1 MLGYGETSLAV
12 RRPLISGPVMDS
24 TDSFKIDADLARFL
38 AAFDQEIDGGD
49 ARAPTVQVP
58 LPPGA
63 AEKGNTEYPVTPLRG
78 RTDNEGSLGEVLPDA
93 PRPRAGYSYTLG
105 PNGGPHRVGRFEL
118 RRQLGKGGCGIVF
131 LAYDPKLQREVA
143 LKIPRPETLMNPDA
157 KRRLIR
163 EAMAAAEFDHPNL
176 VPVFETGELG
186 PVCYIATAFCP
197 GPTLSEWIDRQAFPV
212 PVRQAA
218 RLVATVAEAVQHAH
232 DRGVLHRDLKP
243 NNILLQDVK
252 LTEGDEPPAGSV
264 ALRGDTVV
272 PRLVD
277 FGLAKLAERGGPS
290 ETATRQ
296 ILGTPKYMAPEQAQ
310 ARREDIGPPA
320 DVYGLGVILYEL
332 IAGRAPYDGATDVE
346 VLRQAVEGKPVPPR
360 DLRPDVPRD
369 LEAICLKAM
378 ARTTDKRYR
387 TAIDFADDLRR
398 FLDGRPTVARPLT
411 WSGRAVR
418 WFRRND
424 QLVAIAVLAV
434 TVLFLIGLG
443 SLATYQSRL
452 LRKDRDEV
460 LNDQANRNRADQER
474 EYAKHTRTAF
484 LAWRGGD
491 TAAARAALDS
501 AKRAAGQLMDTPDFA
516 HEYLARLAKVE
527 RLKIECPAGPVTAL
541 AVSPDGARLAS
552 GHENGTICVW
562 DRATGAELG
571 SIKAHDGAVARVAF
585 ALDGTLLLTCG
596 GPAEPT
602 PQLLG
607 WAVAKSGALAR
618 APADRHALGRD
629 VYCFAVTP
637 DGKAVCAGG
646 RNGLLLRRT
655 FADPAPVVARA
666 AEPGRAAV
674 TALAVAHDGARV
686 ITADAKGAVTCWTP
700 GLTPGDVRGYTFSG
714 GVTALAASY
723 CGLPSVGF
731 EGGDV
736 FLVEPVCH
744 PLAYRAP
751 GRVHWIATTAAGA
764 VAHNRGP
771 GRVQLNFT
779 DLATGDSGEVRAGA
793 FAPDGKTL
801 YTGSADGV
809 IRAWDAAR
817 DPLARGARP
826 TDTINVVGVAPDGKH
841 VVYATPNHVYRDD
854 RIVEGVRGPA
864 TAARVLDD
872 GTVRAVWF
880 DGREVV
886 VAETTGTR
894 VTEVMR
900 APLPDARA
908 PHSAALSTD
917 GTTLVVGD
925 DAGRVTAWSVHE
937 KRLLNTFDTGLRRP
951 VARVVLSNDGRHVA
965 VPVAKGVG
973 VWAVGFD
980 ERVSLIEAD
989 DGAPF
994 RFVTGADRLAVAAR
1008 DGAVRVWTFNGGDP
1022 VALHGH
1028 VGRVTGIG
1036 SSPDGRTL
1044 VTGTG
1049 TGAVHFWDLRTGQEL
1064 MTLRRHSRAV
1074 TVIEFAANGKVLV
1087 TAGDGQ
1093 LAVWD
1098 SRE

>member
-1 MLGYGETSLAV
+1 
-12 RRPLISGPVMDS
+12 MDS
-24 TDSFKIDADLARFL
+24 TDSLKIDADLARFL
-38 AAFDQEIDGGD
+38 AAFDQDIEGAD
-49 ARAPTVQVP
+49 ARAPTVHVP
-58 LPPGA
+58 LPPGRDA
-63 AEKGNTEYPVTPLRG
+63 TEYPVTPLRG

-131 LAYDPKLQREVA
+131 LAYDPKLEREVA
-143 LKIPRPETLMNPDA
+143 LKIPRPEMLMNPDA

-186 PVCYIATAFCP
+186 PVCFIATAYCP

-252 LTEGDEPPAGSV
+252 LAEGDEPPPGSV
-264 ALRGDTVV
+264 ALRGETVV

-332 IAGRAPYDGATDVE
+332 VAGRAPYDGATDVE

-387 TAIDFADDLRR
+387 TAIDLADDLRR
-398 FLDGRPTVARPLT
+398 FLDGRPTVARPLR
-411 WSGRAVR
+411 WSGRAMR

-443 SLATYQSRL
+443 SLATYQSRQ
-452 LRKDRDEV
+452 LRKDRDNV
-460 LNDQANRNRADQER
+460 LNDQANRNRAEQER
-474 EYAKHTRTAF
+474 EYSRHTRTAF

-491 TAAARAALDS
+491 TKSARAALES
-501 AKRAAGQLMDTPDFA
+501 AKRAASMTMDVPDFA
-516 HEYLARLAKVE
+516 HEYLARLAKTE
-527 RLKIECPAGPVTAL
+527 RLLIVCPAGPVTAL

-571 SIKAHDGAVARVAF
+571 TLKAHDGAVKRVAF
-585 ALDGTLLLTCG
+585 ALDGTRLISCG
-596 GPAEPT
+596 RRPD
-602 PQLLG
+602 LYSHVLG
-607 WAVAKSGALAR
+607 WTVAKDGALVP
-618 APADRHALGRD
+618 APAGHHDMGKDL
-629 VYCFAVTP
+629 YCFAVSP
-637 DGKAVCAGG
+637 DGKTVLAGG
-646 RNGLLLRRT
+646 HNGLLLKRALAEGGPVVVQPSATGQLPIWGLAVSPDGNRVFAIEGATVKRRT
-655 FADPAPVVARA
+655 ADLKPDGDAQVVGGPVS
-666 AEPGRAAV
+666 
-674 TALAVAHDGARV
+674 ALAVTDSSLPAVGYADGTV
-686 ITADAKGAVTCWTP
+686 C
-700 GLTPGDVRGYTFSG
+700 
-714 GVTALAASY
+714 VTAPM
-723 CGLPSVGF
+723 CT
-731 EGGDV
+731 
-736 FLVEPVCH
+736 PV
-744 PLAYRAP
+744 PYQRD
-751 GRVHWIATTAAGA
+751 GRVHWVATTRAGGW
-764 VAHNRGP
+764 AHNTGP
-771 GRVQLNFT
+771 GRVEIGGVI

-793 FAPDGKTL
+793 YAPDGKTL
-801 YTGSADGV
+801 FTGSDDGT
-809 IRAWDAAR
+809 IRAWDLTTDLRTRAAPR
-817 DPLARGARP
+817 SAGRIAA
-826 TDTINVVGVAPDGKH
+826 VGVRNDGECAFATPHRVDRTKPATLENRPVAALAVRETESGTLAVYFDGKT
-841 VVYATPNHVYRDD
+841 VVVRDFQSRAD
-854 RIVEGVRGPA
+854 VLRAALPE
-864 TAARVLDD
+864 ARVP
-872 GTVRAVWF
+872 
-880 DGREVV
+880 
-886 VAETTGTR
+886 VA
-894 VTEVMR
+894 
-900 APLPDARA
+900 
-908 PHSAALSTD
+908 AALSTD
-917 GTTLVVGD
+917 GTVLVVGD
-925 DAGRVTAWSVHE
+925 DAGRVTAWSVLE
-937 KRLLNTFDTGLRRP
+937 KRALNTFDTGLRRP

-980 ERVSLIEAD
+980 ERVSLVEAD
-989 DGAPF
+989 AGAAF
-994 RFVTGADRLAVAAR
+994 GFVAGAERLAVSGR
-1008 DGAVRVWTFNGGDP
+1008 DGAVLVWNFNGGDP
-1022 VALHGH
+1022 LVLHGH

-1036 SSPDGRTL
+1036 CSADGRTL
-1044 VTGTG
+1044 VTGGATG
-1049 TGAVHFWDLRTGQEL
+1049 EVKFWDLRTGQEL
-1064 MTLRRHSRAV
+1064 LGLRRHSTAV
-1074 TVIEFAANGKVLV
+1074 TVIEFSASGKVLV

-1093 LAVWD
+1093 FAVWD
-1098 SRE
+1098 ARPE